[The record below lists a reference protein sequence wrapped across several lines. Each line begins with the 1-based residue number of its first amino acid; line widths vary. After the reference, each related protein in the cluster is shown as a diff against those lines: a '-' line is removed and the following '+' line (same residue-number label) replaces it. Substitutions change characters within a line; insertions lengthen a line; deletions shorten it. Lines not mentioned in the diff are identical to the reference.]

1 MANHHPENGSNGNGN
16 GRTGRSVA
24 LPDENRPSWRPQDEQ
39 HRARR
44 AMSEEDDRYEE
55 ERYGRHWED
64 RGERYGMGQSGY
76 AAGRYEGDRS
86 LGFESRNQGY
96 PGSFEDRHRERGL
109 DERFSGR
116 GGSAYYER
124 GYNPERYGAPGG
136 YGGGRGWEAERLG
149 SPRGYGYGDG
159 DRQNLGTGGGMHS
172 GHSGA
177 GHGRES
183 WSPREGST
191 GYAAGYAGGHRGKG
205 PSGYQRSDDRIRE
218 IICEA
223 LTDDDRID
231 ATNIEVAVKNGEVTL
246 SGTVKERHM
255 KRAAEEL
262 VEGISGVKDV
272 QNQVRCRS

>member
-1 MANHHPENGSNGNGN
+1 MRDATPTRTMANHHPENGSNGNG
-16 GRTGRSVA
+16 RSGRSVA

-55 ERYGRHWED
+55 DRYGRHWED

-109 DERFSGR
+109 DDRFSGR

-124 GYNPERYGAPGG
+124 GYNPERY
-136 YGGGRGWEAERLG
+136 ERIG

-159 DRQNLGTGGGMHS
+159 DRPNLGTGGAIHPGQSSNM
-172 GHSGA
+172 
-177 GHGRES
+177 RDS
-183 WSPREGST
+183 WTQREGST
-191 GYAAGYAGGHRGKG
+191 GYSSGHRGKG
-205 PSGYQRSDDRIRE
+205 PASYQRSDERIRE

-231 ATNIEVAVKNGEVTL
+231 ASNIEVSVKGGEVTL

-272 QNQVRCRS
+272 QNQIRHRS